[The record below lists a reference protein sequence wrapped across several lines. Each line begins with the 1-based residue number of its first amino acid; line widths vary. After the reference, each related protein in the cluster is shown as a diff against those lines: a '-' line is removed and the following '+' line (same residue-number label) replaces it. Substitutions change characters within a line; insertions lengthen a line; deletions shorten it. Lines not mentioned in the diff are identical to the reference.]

1 MSNAPVVVPVD
12 RFGRP
17 QRSLRVSVTDRC
29 NLRCSYCMP
38 EESYVWLPKSD
49 ILSFDET
56 LRLVQRFAD
65 LGVDRVRITGGE
77 PLIRQDLPELV
88 RMIAGDPRIRD
99 LALTTNAILPPPQ
112 GERLRAAGIRRVTIS
127 LDRLRAE
134 RFRDLAG
141 RDQLEATLA
150 GIR

>member
-1 MSNAPVVVPVD
+1 M
-12 RFGRP
+12 
-17 QRSLRVSVTDRC
+17 
-29 NLRCSYCMP
+29 
-38 EESYVWLPKSD
+38 
-49 ILSFDET
+49 
-56 LRLVQRFAD
+56 QRFAD

-77 PLIRQDLPELV
+77 PRMRQDHPELV